1 MKLFEPGSLWSYKGY
16 RFFWFSNT
24 IFVLGASAFP
34 IALAV
39 AVLDAG
45 GTATSLGLI
54 LGARVLSG
62 VVFAP
67 FAGVWAD
74 RLPRR
79 NVMIGADLFRSALV
93 VSMIF
98 VSTPTMPHVLLGLAV
113 FIMGLGDAFGAAAAG
128 AIIPS
133 LVPDEKLPAANV
145 ARNIVTKGAS
155 IVGPGI
161 GGASVFLVGARF
173 TFIFTAVAFV
183 LGTYFLSKI
192 KEDINID
199 KREQEPFLT
208 ELREGLRTVRDIP
221 WIGAFILMVSVQLMV
236 VIAAET
242 VLLPVI
248 SRREFDSNTPFA
260 LAAAAFSVGSIIS
273 ALLCVKI
280 KVKHE
285 GYVSIFVWMF
295 IIIAPLALAFP
306 VSEIFVVIA
315 YLFAGFSVGPWEA
328 WWSSAVQREV
338 PQHLQGR
345 VFSIDHMG
353 SAGLMPLGMALIGPA
368 VTLFGEK
375 ELLIGAS
382 IFHVLI
388 SFAILRVPGVKDMK
402 MPKQEIDTD
411 YSHGEHK

>member
-16 RFFWFSNT
+16 RLFWFSNT

-39 AVLDAG
+39 TVLDAG
-45 GTATSLGLI
+45 GTATTLGLI
-54 LGARVLSG
+54 LGARILSG

-98 VSTPTMPHVLLGLAV
+98 FSAPSMPHILLGLAV
-113 FIMGLGDAFGAAAAG
+113 FLMGVGDAFGAAAAG

-161 GGASVFLVGARF
+161 GGASVLLIGARL
-173 TFIFTAVAFV
+173 TFIFTAVTFA
-183 LGTYFLSKI
+183 LGTYFLFKI
-192 KEDINID
+192 QEDINGN
-199 KREQEPFLT
+199 KREQEPFMV

-221 WIGAFILMVSVQLMV
+221 WIGAMILMVSVQLMV
-236 VIAAET
+236 VLAAET

-260 LAAAAFSVGSIIS
+260 MAAVAFSVGSIIS
-273 ALLCVKI
+273 ALICVKV

-306 VSEIFVVIA
+306 VSAIVLVIA
-315 YLFAGFSVGPWEA
+315 YLLAGFSVGPWEA

-353 SAGLMPLGMALIGPA
+353 SAGLMPIGMALIGPA
-368 VTLFGEK
+368 VALFGEK
-375 ELLIGAS
+375 QLLIGAS

-388 SFAILRVPGVKDMK
+388 SFAILGVPGVKDMK
-402 MPKQEIDTD
+402 MPISRAD
-411 YSHGEHK
+411 YSNGEHK

>member
-1 MKLFEPGSLWSYKGY
+1 VKLFEPGSLWSYKGY

-93 VSMIF
+93 VAMIF
-98 VSTPTMPHVLLGLAV
+98 VSTPTMPHILLGLAV
-113 FIMGLGDAFGAAAAG
+113 FFMGAGDAFGAAAAG

-192 KEDINID
+192 KEDINGN

-306 VSEIFVVIA
+306 VSGTFIVIA

-402 MPKQEIDTD
+402 MPKKEIDTD

>member
-93 VSMIF
+93 VAMIF

-113 FIMGLGDAFGAAAAG
+113 FFMGLGDAFGAAAAG

-306 VSEIFVVIA
+306 VSGTFVVIA

-388 SFAILRVPGVKDMK
+388 SFAILGVPGVKDMK
-402 MPKQEIDTD
+402 MPKKEIDTD